1 MTTPIIQAG
10 PAQSSRD
17 AHGPR
22 LIITIDGPAGAG
34 KSTVARQLAR
44 RLKYLYLDTGA
55 LYRAVAWKVREAG
68 LAPTDSQAIADLLK
82 ATRLTM
88 NQDPERPRVSVDAR
102 DVTEEIR
109 APEIS
114 RLASQVSAIP
124 AVREWLLP
132 VQRQIG
138 RAGNVVAEGR
148 DLGTRVFPEAGVKFF
163 LEADTKVR
171 AGRRQ
176 RELTAAGRAAPLEDT
191 RRELE
196 ARDRQDRTRQLAPL
210 VAAPDAT
217 VIDSSAMEVEQVI
230 ERMLAVVAAKL

>member
-1 MTTPIIQAG
+1 MQAG